1 MATVSLE
8 AAKAYARIDGDEDD
22 ALVESLIE
30 AAEEYLA
37 GAGVYP
43 GLAQEALYQLAV
55 KGIVLHW
62 YEQRNATERSATE
75 GRAPTDFA
83 AGVRLII
90 NQLKQT
96 CQLNSL

>member
-22 ALVESLIE
+22 ALLESLIE

-43 GLAQEALYQLAV
+43 GLAPEALYQLAV

-62 YEQRNATERSATE
+62 YEQRNVTD
-75 GRAPTDFA
+75 GPAPTDFA

-90 NQLKQT
+90 NQLKNT

>member
-22 ALVESLIE
+22 ALLESLIE
-30 AAEEYLA
+30 GAEEYLA
-37 GAGVYP
+37 GAGIYP
-43 GLAQEALYQLAV
+43 GLASEALYQLAV

-62 YEQRNATERSATE
+62 YEQRNVTDNA
-75 GRAPTDFA
+75 APTDFS
-83 AGVRLII
+83 AGVRLTI
-90 NQLKQT
+90 NQLKHT

>member
-22 ALVESLIE
+22 ALLESLIE

-37 GAGVYP
+37 GSGVYP
-43 GLAQEALYQLAV
+43 GLAPEALYQLAV

-62 YEQRNATERSATE
+62 YEQRNVTD
-75 GRAPTDFA
+75 GPAPRDFA
-83 AGVRLII
+83 AGVRLTI
-90 NQLKQT
+90 NQLKNT
-96 CQLNSL
+96 CKLNSL

>member
-22 ALVESLIE
+22 ALLESLIE

-43 GLAQEALYQLAV
+43 GLAPEALYQLAV

-62 YEQRNATERSATE
+62 YEQRNVTDNA
-75 GRAPTDFA
+75 APTDFS
-83 AGVRLII
+83 AGVRLTI
-90 NQLKQT
+90 NQLKNT
-96 CQLNSL
+96 CKLHSL

>member
-22 ALVESLIE
+22 ELVESLIE
-30 AAEEYLA
+30 GAEEYLA
-37 GAGVYP
+37 GAGVYT
-43 GLAQEALYQLAV
+43 GLAPQFLYQLAV

-62 YEQRNATERSATE
+62 YEHRNDTSGTM
-75 GRAPTDFA
+75 PTDFS

-90 NQLKQT
+90 NQLKNT
-96 CQLNSL
+96 CLLNSL

>member
-1 MATVSLE
+1 MAIVSLE

-22 ALVESLIE
+22 ALVESFIE
-30 AAEEYLA
+30 GAEEYLA

-43 GLAQEALYQLAV
+43 GLAPEALYQLAV

-62 YEQRNATERSATE
+62 YEQRNVTDSGT
-75 GRAPTDFA
+75 APTDFA

-90 NQLKQT
+90 NQLKNT

>member
-22 ALVESLIE
+22 ALLESLIE

-43 GLAQEALYQLAV
+43 GLAPEALYQLAV

-62 YEQRNATERSATE
+62 YEQRNVTD
-75 GRAPTDFA
+75 GAPTDFA
-83 AGVRLII
+83 AGVRLTI